1 MTWGKR
7 LIIALGLM
15 LLTHVAHA
23 LRVEKFTDSQG
34 TLHITNLG
42 PKKPDSPADQPS
54 PGAPSFPS
62 RLRGITPAPPAPPPA
77 TELVPEAPGPEPE
90 IQPLPEPETQQEP
103 EPGVVPT
110 EPIPVDPQPGA
121 GVNRIKG
128 SGGVTQVAL
137 RTREP
142 EGPGAGCS
150 RPL

>member
-15 LLTHVAHA
+15 LLTQVAHA
-23 LRVEKFTDSQG
+23 LGIEKFTDSQG

-42 PKKPDSPADQPS
+42 PKKPDSPTDQPS
-54 PGAPSFPS
+54 PGESSSSGRFRANSPV
-62 RLRGITPAPPAPPPA
+62 PPPA
-77 TELVPEAPGPEPE
+77 MGVVPEAPLPEPE
-90 IQPLPEPETQQEP
+90 PQPEPQPETQQEP

-142 EGPGAGCS
+142 EGPGAGGR

>member
-42 PKKPDSPADQPS
+42 PKKPDNPVDQPS
-54 PGAPSFPS
+54 PGASSFHS
-62 RLRGITPAPPAPPPA
+62 RLRGITPAPPVPPPA
-77 TELVPEAPGPEPE
+77 TELVPGGPFPDPE
-90 IQPLPEPETQQEP
+90 IQPEP
-103 EPGVVPT
+103 EPGMVPT
-110 EPIPVDPQPGA
+110 GPVPVDPQPGA
-121 GVNRIKG
+121 GGTPTEG
-128 SGGVTQVAL
+128 SGGVAQVAV
-137 RTREP
+137 RIREK
-142 EGPGAGCS
+142 EGPGAGGT